1 MCSSD
6 LSGMRMIKA
15 HDGRAAVLRAL
26 ESSGLSM
33 AEFCRR
39 RGLAYATVAA
49 WRSTERCRA
58 GGFVEVEASD
68 QAVAVN
74 SPMGSAA
81 LCAELLLPGG
91 AVLRVYHRA
100 GKGGAQ

>member
-1 MCSSD
+1 
-6 LSGMRMIKA
+6 MRMIKA
-15 HDGRAAVLRAL
+15 PDGRATVLRAL

-49 WRSTERCRA
+49 WRSAERRRA
-58 GGFVEVEASD
+58 GGFVEVEAAGPVGS
-68 QAVAVN
+68 AVN
-74 SPMGSAA
+74 SPVGSAA

-91 AVLRVYHRA
+91 AVLRVYQRGA
-100 GKGGAQ
+100 EGGAR